1 MKTSTAGRAAISAR
15 EGCILTAYKDS
26 AGVLTIGVGHT
37 TAAGPP
43 AVTAGLKI
51 TAAQADEILSRD
63 LAAVEADVNRLVT
76 VPLNQNEFDALVS
89 LVFNIGGTAFR
100 KSTLRAKLN
109 AGDRAG
115 AANAFLSWNKITK
128 GGKKVALEGLTNRRK
143 AERAQFLAPT
153 TAAKPADAPKPVAA
167 PQSPPREPAPQA
179 SPSPLPVNGGAV
191 GILLGGIA
199 AILAGAW
206 ASLAGLPCEYLNLF
220 CGG

>member
-15 EGCILTAYKDS
+15 EGCLLTAYKDS

-89 LVFNIGGTAFR
+89 LVFNIGGEAVR
-100 KSTLRAKLN
+100 QSTPRAKVH
-109 AGDRAG
+109 GGGRAG
-115 AANAFLSWNKITK
+115 AAKAVPSGDKITQGGEK
-128 GGKKVALEGLTNRRK
+128 GAPGGVAHRRQ
-143 AERAQFLAPT
+143 AAPAPVLAPP